1 MFALA
6 LKKRRQYLSIAARRE
21 LIAVMHLTV
30 LHVFYVL
37 FSFFHGINTNHF
49 RGGTISW
56 KPIGNGTEVINYNF
70 NNSITYANE
79 SLNQMTFFQNDF
91 CRLNSHSNLDGHTT
105 EVQDVLLTE
114 LASLSTRWFL
124 IIGNVALDA
133 LRLEILPIQA
143 TYVQELVSLRIGS
156 KEKTLLNILFQELV
170 HTQLSR

>member
-79 SLNQMTFFQNDF
+79 SMNQMTFFPKWF
-91 CRLNSHSNLDGHTT
+91 RLNSHSNLDGHTT